1 LAAQEGV
8 QSSRHINQLET
19 FLASQEANLRML
31 NTDILNSIEML
42 TLSVLDLSLT
52 TGHTYQISSNL
63 CDVAMKYL
71 KSCKTF
77 NGTEYASFFSKIYQ
91 LFYENKSNT
100 SVTDIL
106 CDARIPLSV
115 KEWRE
120 TNAIWND
127 FENNYRAFQDFERTE
142 IAETQSRNNNCI
154 VGLKMIKKMSNI
166 FNNDPKYLQN
176 IHSHLQLV
184 CTIIIP
190 GTNKFVHL
198 TSIYYINK
206 SINRNIIIINI

>member
-1 LAAQEGV
+1 MTYLQNIRLAAQEGV
-8 QSSRHINQLET
+8 QSSRHVSQLET

-31 NTDILNSIEML
+31 NTDILSSTEML

-71 KSCKTF
+71 KSCETF
-77 NGTEYASFFSKIYQ
+77 DGTEHASFFSKVYQ
-91 LFYENKSNT
+91 LFYENKNNT

-120 TNAIWND
+120 TNATWSD
-127 FENNYRAFQDFERTE
+127 FENNYRAFKDFERAE
-142 IAETQSRNNNCI
+142 IAEAQSHNNNCI
-154 VGLKMIKKMSNI
+154 LGLKMMRKMSNI
-166 FNNDPKYLQN
+166 FNNDRKYFQN
-176 IHSHLQLV
+176 VQSHLLLL
-184 CTIIIP
+184 CTIIP
-190 GTNKFVHL
+190 GTSEFVHL
-198 TSIYYINK
+198 V
-206 SINRNIIIINI
+206 

>member
-1 LAAQEGV
+1 MQNVRLAAQEGV

-19 FLASQEANLRML
+19 FLASQVANLRML
-31 NTDILNSIEML
+31 NTDILNSTEML

-77 NGTEYASFFSKIYQ
+77 DGTEYASFFSKVYQ
-91 LFYENKSNT
+91 LFYENKSNR

-120 TNAIWND
+120 KNAIWND
-127 FENNYRAFQDFERTE
+127 FENNYRAFKDFERAE
-142 IAETQSRNNNCI
+142 DAETQSRNNNNCI
-154 VGLKMIKKMSNI
+154 LGLKIIKRMSNI
-166 FNNDPKYLQN
+166 FNNDQKYLQN

-184 CTIIIP
+184 CTIIP
-190 GTNKFVHL
+190 SASESPHSVAYFTV
-198 TSIYYINK
+198 
-206 SINRNIIIINI
+206 IIN